1 MSNGTLKA
9 STANNEL
16 LTQLTWITPIQLSC
30 LRYIYLILI
39 VALKALIFLKPLYEV
54 EGFHDVNSLSLHALF
69 EPCHWSTQFNGVRS
83 DQWLLRYSNFKLEIY
98 IILKLLIIMTIGQS
112 KSRHSS
118 IKLSLIG

>member
-1 MSNGTLKA
+1 MSNDTLKA

-54 EGFHDVNSLSLHALF
+54 EGFHDVNSLSLH
-69 EPCHWSTQFNGVRS
+69 
-83 DQWLLRYSNFKLEIY
+83 
-98 IILKLLIIMTIGQS
+98 
-112 KSRHSS
+112 
-118 IKLSLIG
+118 LSLVIGHCSSMGLDQTSGC